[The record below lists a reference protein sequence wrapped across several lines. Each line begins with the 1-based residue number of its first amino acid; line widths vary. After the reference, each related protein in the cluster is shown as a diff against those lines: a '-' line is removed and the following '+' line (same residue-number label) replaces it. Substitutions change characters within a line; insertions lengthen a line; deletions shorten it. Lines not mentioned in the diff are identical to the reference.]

1 MIWPRKRRDLVSL
14 LSLIIG
20 PGAFGIEQQTLL
32 QLGYELHFSR
42 SALLATWFWSRSEW
56 CIFGY
61 FQHQPQLRI
70 CKTMFY
76 LTQRLHINWLRGPM
90 ARRLTTNQEIPGS
103 TPGVIIVLHL
113 FWTLFRRCVRSSSAR
128 LWIFLFATSLTNYSY
143 NNALCF

>member
-1 MIWPRKRRDLVSL
+1 MSL

-56 CIFGY
+56 SIFGY

-70 CKTMFY
+70 CKRMFY

-103 TPGVIIVLHL
+103 TPGVIIVLLSYHDGEL
-113 FWTLFRRCVRSSSAR
+113 IILSKNKPLPVWPT
-128 LWIFLFATSLTNYSY
+128 FLGILQRE
-143 NNALCF
+143 AL